1 MLLAEALAERAEAQ
15 RRYEQLM
22 QRLLRVVR
30 VQEGDQPVEDPEEL
44 LVSANGILDRM
55 DWLIRCVNKTNT
67 QTMFDDK
74 HTQARRRVP
83 DIGHAN
89 PKDEL
94 GGGVDRGVGREE
106 RAAGSEQRGQ
116 R

>member
-55 DWLIRCVNKTNT
+55 DWLMRWGKKT
-67 QTMFDDK
+67 
-74 HTQARRRVP
+74 HTRT
-83 DIGHAN
+83 I
-89 PKDEL
+89 
-94 GGGVDRGVGREE
+94 
-106 RAAGSEQRGQ
+106 
-116 R
+116 